1 MGRSR
6 IALAAHRLFFALNG
20 ALITGL
26 LCELPVT
33 AIAAESTSE
42 TVASAPARLTIQADR
57 QYTDTNSK
65 ASIAEGN
72 VSIQLGDAELHAE
85 RVEFDADYRTLFAR
99 GSVRFKRGNQYFQA
113 SSFRYNLVHEEGQLN
128 DVYAVLDLE
137 QPLNNPLTTSRT
149 TSASPEPVKP
159 ARRED
164 ILPVACPPLLP
175 PVRDLWGWD
184 TSEPES
190 ALMPPLP
197 ACGRSERDID
207 ANSLSLSDNLES
219 IALGEVGNPKRHVS
233 SKATPEQDTLN
244 PAQQQAATEAIARI
258 NQRISEV
265 ALKDSFIVG
274 QSVVPTERSNSS
286 TGDKTRSRFGEVRPA
301 PLNGIREEQ
310 TFTGRISRWRV
321 QASKLIRKA
330 ARSDQG
336 VQQ

>member
-1 MGRSR
+1 M
-6 IALAAHRLFFALNG
+6 AAHRLFFALNG

-72 VSIQLGDAELHAE
+72 VSIQLGDAELHAD
-85 RVEFDADYRTLFAR
+85 RVEFDATYRTLFAR

-184 TSEPES
+184 TSEPS
-190 ALMPPLP
+190 VLMPPLP
-197 ACGRSERDID
+197 VCEGLKSGID
-207 ANSLSLSDNLES
+207 AKSLPLSDHLES
-219 IALGEVGNPKRHVS
+219 IALGEVGNPKRYVS
-233 SKATPEQDTLN
+233 NEGTPEQDTIT
-244 PAQQQAATEAIARI
+244 AEHQQAMRTQGIPRI
-258 NQRISEV
+258 NQRISKI
-265 ALKDSFIVG
+265 ALRDSFIVG
-274 QSVVPTERSNSS
+274 QSVGIPTERSNSS
-286 TGDKTRSRFGEVRPA
+286 TGNKPRSRFGVVRPSQM
-301 PLNGIREEQ
+301 NGIRKYQ
-310 TFTGRISRWRV
+310 TSTSRISRWRV
-321 QASKLIRKA
+321 QASKVLIRRMA
-330 ARSDQG
+330 GSRPYG